1 MKLTRLPLNPCT
13 AVLLANLWLC
23 QTALT
28 ADAPPGKQGEAGFLV
43 RLKPVQGT
51 GVPILT

>member
-1 MKLTRLPLNPCT
+1 MKLGSLLSNAC
-13 AVLLANLWLC
+13 AVVLLAKLWLC
-23 QTALT
+23 QTALA